1 MKTKGEKKMSLEIY
15 VISCTICAW
24 LGYIISSIL
33 FNRYLDQLHKEKN
46 KMIARIYT
54 NANEYYKFMYEEKIR
69 ELSKDKTL
77 D

>member
-1 MKTKGEKKMSLEIY
+1 MTLEIY
-15 VISCTICAW
+15 VISCAICAW
-24 LGYIISSIL
+24 LGYIISSIV

-69 ELSKDKTL
+69 ELSKDRPRKAEER
-77 D
+77 

>member
-1 MKTKGEKKMSLEIY
+1 MTLEIY
-15 VISCTICAW
+15 VISCAICAW

>member
-1 MKTKGEKKMSLEIY
+1 MTLEIY
-15 VISCTICAW
+15 VISCAVCAW

-33 FNRYLDQLHKEKN
+33 FNRYLDQLHKAKN
-46 KMIARIYT
+46 EMIARIYT